1 MTEID
6 FGFISRQLD
15 RVLSEQRN
23 IRDDLREIKTRLTA
37 LKTAFGLLFTQVAI
51 LNNRLDRI
59 VGP

>member
-15 RVLSEQRN
+15 HVLSEQRN

-37 LKTAFGLLFTQVAI
+37 LKTALGLLFTQVAT
-51 LNNRLDRI
+51 LNNRLDHI
-59 VGP
+59 VAP